1 MSNESWVALG
11 VGMVAIMGSLL
22 AQTLFWGTFKGT
34 IQAQIIGITE
44 TIRMN
49 RENEQATRQI
59 QLDALAKTLDTFQEE
74 ESRAKR
80 ELWEHVDDHGNRIF
94 GIEAVCKINHN
105 INAGENRFRET
116 HKS

>member
-11 VGMVAIMGSLL
+11 VGMVAIIGSLL

-34 IQAQIIGITE
+34 IQAQIAGINE
-44 TIRMN
+44 TIKLN
-49 RENEQATRQI
+49 RDNEQATRQI
-59 QLDALAKTLDTFQEE
+59 QLDALAKTLGTFQEE

-80 ELWEHVDDHGNRIF
+80 ELWEHVDDHGERIF
-94 GIEAVCKINHN
+94 GIEAVCKINHSFT
-105 INAGENRFRET
+105 ATENRFRES

>member
-1 MSNESWVALG
+1 MSNDSWVALG

-22 AQTLFWGTFKGT
+22 AQALFWGTFKGT
-34 IQAQIIGITE
+34 IQAQIAGLTE
-44 TIRMN
+44 TIRVN
-49 RENEQATRQI
+49 REYEQTTRQI
-59 QLDALAKTLDTFQEE
+59 QLDALAKTMDTFQEE

-105 INAGENRFRET
+105 INGENRFREP